1 MCAPIVLTG
10 ISMLSQAYSAYSTN
24 AQITRQANVGAQ
36 NAVAEATFKYNQLVE
51 REYEDTI
58 ARMQQ
63 VTQRGREGMR
73 DRGRL
78 TAELADQAGESNT
91 LAQRIAIASEIQEQ
105 EDIGAIKTEQDFMVA
120 QGQFERLGIDL
131 STKARL
137 AESKALAATRIP
149 PWLTALQ
156 MGVSGYSTWTS
167 MNPRRPAASV
177 SRRTPQAGGAPSAPQ
192 QQQPQPD
199 VDFGRMMGIGGRAG
213 MRGGY

>member
-1 MCAPIVLTG
+1 
-10 ISMLSQAYSAYSTN
+10 MLSQAYSAYSTN
-24 AQITRQANVGAQ
+24 AQIARQANVGAQ
-36 NAVAEATFKYNQLVE
+36 NAVAEATFKYSQLVE
-51 REYEDTI
+51 REYEDTV

-73 DRGRL
+73 ERGRL

-105 EDIGAIKTEQDFMVA
+105 EDIGAIKTEQDFMLA
-120 QGQFERLGIDL
+120 QGQFERTGIDL

-137 AESKALAATRIP
+137 AESKALAATQIP

-156 MGVSGYSTWTS
+156 MGVSGYSTWKS
-167 MNPRRPAASV
+167 MNPARPSRSAGVSVGRGGAPAAS
-177 SRRTPQAGGAPSAPQ
+177 Q
-192 QQQPQPD
+192 QQQQQAPD
-199 VDFGRMMGIGGRAG
+199 VDFARMMGIGGKAG